1 MERSNDSSNILHEEG
16 IYTLKNTPE
25 VRATINPQL
34 GQTEFSQDSVSAHSK
49 NHSEFISSNYGD
61 DSTSQLGDL
70 LGNGKIRGSSQTV
83 NDSPCIGRHTTP
95 NLYLH
100 MTCSLNLILHG
111 LIFVVEVAINEKFS
125 LTIIWL
131 ILWQIPMKTIMW
143 KRNFQRSK

>member
-34 GQTEFSQDSVSAHSK
+34 GQTEFSQDSASAHNK

-95 NLYLH
+95 NRYKLYLLYLH
-100 MTCSLNLILHG
+100 MTCSLNLHG
-111 LIFVVEVAINEKFS
+111 LIFVVEVAINEKF
-125 LTIIWL
+125 
-131 ILWQIPMKTIMW
+131 
-143 KRNFQRSK
+143 